1 MAVAINCFNF
11 SASNP
16 GYLGMI
22 LHPNG
27 SGCLCRE
34 SALHSLSSSL
44 SCTTHIA
51 TPVENLGSAGI
62 STPFSSRGQG
72 LQYLGYCQ
80 HLGHG
85 HPNGHV
91 YRISPDTNASTSK
104 RDMFNVVG
112 FERAIVI
119 DESLGY
125 EHVWL
130 RELRLVVPST

>member
-1 MAVAINCFNF
+1 
-11 SASNP
+11 
-16 GYLGMI
+16 MI

-27 SGCLCRE
+27 SGCQCRE
-34 SALHSLSSSL
+34 SALRSLGGSL

-51 TPVENLGSAGI
+51 TPVENLGSAVI

-91 YRISPDTNASTSK
+91 YRISPDTNASTESK

-112 FERAIVI
+112 FERPIVVE
-119 DESLGY
+119 ESLGY
-125 EHVWL
+125 ERVRL
-130 RELRLVVPST
+130 REPRLVVPST